1 MNKNKTQA
9 LLPRECKLDRL
20 HLDISVHGE
29 AASVGTVTNIPACLS
44 RFLSA
49 DMISNYNWLIRSTCY
64 NSIIGSS
71 LLRGDLTPLGEYL
84 LTTVPVF

>member
-9 LLPRECKLDRL
+9 LLPRECELDRL
-20 HLDISVHGE
+20 YLDISVHSE
-29 AASVGTVTNIPACLS
+29 AASVGTVTNVLACLS
-44 RFLSA
+44 HFFSA
-49 DMISNYNWLIRSTCY
+49 DMISNYNWLILSTHY

-84 LTTVPVF
+84 LTTVPM